1 VNPEVFRVV
10 KTCPHTGARAGE
22 LVTPHGVVPTPAFI
36 PVGSQAAVKAL
47 TPEELREIGV
57 SIILANT
64 FHVYLRPGLEVVE
77 RFGGLRRFMGWAG
90 PLVTDS
96 GGYQVF
102 SLARVRKVS
111 DAGVE
116 FLSPV
121 DGSPVF
127 LSPEL
132 SVEIQEA
139 IGSDIMMTFD
149 QPVAYGERE
158 ERLRTALERTHRWA
172 EICLRSWRRRDRL
185 LFGIVQGGV
194 APELRAAS
202 ARFFAS
208 LDFPGYAI
216 GGLSLGEPEAEMWRM
231 VELTVGLLPPHKPR
245 HLMGVGSPEQLVE
258 GVARGIDLFD
268 CALPTRVARNG
279 GLFTRYGRR
288 HIRSAEFKF
297 REGPIDEGCPCFTC
311 RSFPAAY
318 LHHLFKAG
326 ELLAPRL
333 ATIHNLTFIIRLMEE
348 MRRAILEDRFP
359 EFRNEFHSRYRP
371 TDARARLEQ
380 KHRWLERWGLTSGDG
395 GDDADLIP
403 GL

>member
-1 VNPEVFRVV
+1 MFRIIKV
-10 KTCPHTGARAGE
+10 CPRTGARAGE
-22 LVTPHGVVPTPAFI
+22 LITPHGRVSTPAFI
-36 PVGSQAAVKAL
+36 PVGSQATVRTL
-47 TPEELREIGV
+47 TPQELKEIGV

-64 FHVYLRPGLEVVE
+64 FHLYLRPGPEVLE
-77 RFGGLRRFMGWAG
+77 RFGGLRRFMGWTG
-90 PLVTDS
+90 PVVTDS

-102 SLARVRKVS
+102 SLAKVRRVS
-111 DAGVE
+111 EEGVE

-121 DGSPVF
+121 DGSRVF

-132 SVEIQEA
+132 SIRMQET
-139 IGSDIMMTFD
+139 IDSDIMMTFD
-149 QPVAYGERE
+149 QPVAYGERG
-158 ERLRTALERTHRWA
+158 ERLRAALERTHRWA
-172 EICLRSWRRRDRL
+172 EKCREAWRRRDRL

-194 APELRAAS
+194 DPELRAAS

-216 GGLSLGEPEAEMWRM
+216 GGLSLGEPEEETWRM
-231 VELTVGLLPPHKPR
+231 VELTLSLLPEDKPR
-245 HLMGVGSPEQLVE
+245 HLMGMGSPDQLVE

-279 GLFTRYGRR
+279 ALFTAYGRK
-288 HIRSAEFKF
+288 HIRSAEYKF
-297 REGPIDEGCPCFTC
+297 WAGPIDESCQCFTC
-311 RSFPAAY
+311 RNFSAAY

-333 ATIHNLTFIIRLMEE
+333 ATIHNLTFIVRLMAEI
-348 MRRAILEDRFP
+348 RQAILEDRFP
-359 EFRNEFHSRYRP
+359 EFRERFHSRYRP

-380 KHRWLERWGLTSGDG
+380 KQRWLEKWGLTSGDG
-395 GDDADLIP
+395 GDDTDLIP